1 MKAKNF
7 LVVALIMVVFSFTA
21 CEKDNDELQFDTYG
35 TEDDLI
41 ELERDQENQ
50 KSFQLVEDDIIF
62 IKTEDD
68 IIYIKTEDDLI
79 DDEDEF
85 KKVEDDIIF

>member
-1 MKAKNF
+1 MKTKNF